1 MIGQRRAALL
11 EVGLLV
17 LLVWLIVYPLVLVLV
32 GGVRG
37 ADGWTVDFVRQFLER
52 RNEAQALWGSLWI
65 SLATVVLAGAI
76 GIPLGFLFSRFRLS
90 SRASDETHRQFG
102 QRALFFARILCQDL
116 IQRKAVFFARK
127 TKNKKEQG
135 KPRND
140 VAAEV
145 KQRVVQEMAEGD
157 DDEHR
162 AEGDERIAGA

>member
-1 MIGQRRAALL
+1 MLL
-11 EVGLLV
+11 TRDPV
-17 LLVWLIVYPLVLVLV
+17 LSHT
-32 GGVRG
+32 G
-37 ADGWTVDFVRQFLER
+37 
-52 RNEAQALWGSLWI
+52 
-65 SLATVVLAGAI
+65 
-76 GIPLGFLFSRFRLS
+76 
-90 SRASDETHRQFG
+90 QFG
-102 QRALFFARILCQDL
+102 QRALFFVRILCQDL

-145 KQRVVQEMAEGD
+145 EQRVVQKMAEGD

>member
-1 MIGQRRAALL
+1 MSVNMIAASLRCSAVSESINRLNQTPAGMKQR
-11 EVGLLV
+11 
-17 LLVWLIVYPLVLVLV
+17 I
-32 GGVRG
+32 
-37 ADGWTVDFVRQFLER
+37 
-52 RNEAQALWGSLWI
+52 
-65 SLATVVLAGAI
+65 
-76 GIPLGFLFSRFRLS
+76 LGPLFSRFRLS
-90 SRASDETHRQFG
+90 SRASDGRHSQFG

-140 VAAEV
+140 MAAEV
-145 KQRVVQEMAEGD
+145 EQRVVQKMAEGD